1 MKMVET
7 ITFQTQVLCLIIRR
21 DYFPETTT
29 FLTSPE
35 YKQQLGYVV
44 YPAGGE
50 IARHVHRPLERHIV
64 GTSETIMVRKGH
76 CLLDIYSDTK
86 ELVATRDLYEGDVML
101 MVSGGHGYR
110 MVEDTVLLEIKTG
123 PYTGVDEK
131 ELF

>member
-1 MKMVET
+1 MIET
-7 ITFQTQVLCLIIRR
+7 ITHQTQVLCLIIRR
-21 DYFPETTT
+21 DYLPERTT

-35 YKQQLGYVV
+35 YKQQLGYIV

-50 IARHVHRPLERHIV
+50 IARHVHRPLERYIV
-64 GTSETIMVRKGH
+64 GTSETVLVRKGH
-76 CLLDIYSDTK
+76 CLIDIYNDVR
-86 ELVATRDLYEGDVML
+86 ELVTTCELSEGDVMI

-110 MVEDTVLLEIKTG
+110 MVEDTILMEIKTG